1 MDDSLLHVENLY
13 IFSLTSSDSLG
24 VFRSTQ
30 GKTWIDRCVGEDE
43 ECE

>member
-1 MDDSLLHVENLY
+1 MDDSLLYGERLY
-13 IFSLTSSDSLG
+13 IFSLNSSDSFG

-43 ECE
+43 EF

>member
-1 MDDSLLHVENLY
+1 MDDSLLYREYLY
-13 IFSLTSSDSLG
+13 IFSLTSSDCFG

-43 ECE
+43 EF